1 MTEKLTE
8 PPGCPPGS
16 FLDFPL
22 VQDLD
27 SLKADIAILGIPF
40 GMPYRPSE
48 MANDQS
54 RAPDALRQASDDIAF
69 TRNHYDWDLGGPL
82 LVDRI

>member
-22 VQDLD
+22 AQDLD
-27 SLKADIAILGIPF
+27 GLKADIAILGIPF
-40 GMPYRPSE
+40 GMPDLAPS
-48 MANDQS
+48 
-54 RAPDALRQASDDIAF
+54 
-69 TRNHYDWDLGGPL
+69 
-82 LVDRI
+82 